1 MSFTYSQLLRMIT
14 PSPALEGIGVAGLL
28 VQYASRFFSDRVLR
42 KILQKIPLA
51 RVQKVVAISD
61 TMVRRSQEIIDERKR
76 ALLSEGNG
84 ALDHQAGGGKDIM
97 SICCKCSV
105 IYHCA
110 LRSCGSQ

>member
-1 MSFTYSQLLRMIT
+1 MIT
-14 PSPALEGIGVAGLL
+14 PSPALEGIGIAGLL